1 MDGTAQAPMECLF
14 FDERDAIFHPSQ
26 EKLKSTGFRMPSTRR
41 QTAAAKAATE
51 AAKKPE
57 TVVFVPPVD
66 DVARRLKR
74 VSASLHCLATSGEAA
89 EPERRSSW
97 ELFRAAGS
105 KSAANARSLWHL
117 HDNRHRDNNNNND
130 NNDKDYDTEEE
141 DEEEESAEQ
150 EVRRSLS
157 KPCFFYER
165 AVELLIDIMRRAE
178 EMTRQRQLEMRLFGD
193 REGELAL
200 KSLADSYRDDAEPWK
215 AMMDDLDICVHDF
228 DRRCLNNCIPMGWI

>member
-1 MDGTAQAPMECLF
+1 
-14 FDERDAIFHPSQ
+14 
-26 EKLKSTGFRMPSTRR
+26 MPKTRR
-41 QTAAAKAATE
+41 QTAAETAAAE

-57 TVVFVPPVD
+57 TVRFVLPVD
-66 DVARRLKR
+66 DLARRLKR

-105 KSAANARSLWHL
+105 KSSANARSLWHL
-117 HDNRHRDNNNNND
+117 HDNRHRDNNNNKD
-130 NNDKDYDTEEE
+130 NNNNDDDTEEE
-141 DEEEESAEQ
+141 EEEEESAEQ
-150 EVRRSLS
+150 EVRRSLQ

-165 AVELLIDIMRRAE
+165 AVELLIDVMRRAE
-178 EMTRQRQLEMRLFGD
+178 EMTRQRQLEMKTFGD

-200 KSLADSYRDDAEPWK
+200 KKLADSYRDDAAPWK
-215 AMMDDLDICVHDF
+215 KTMDDIDICVHDF